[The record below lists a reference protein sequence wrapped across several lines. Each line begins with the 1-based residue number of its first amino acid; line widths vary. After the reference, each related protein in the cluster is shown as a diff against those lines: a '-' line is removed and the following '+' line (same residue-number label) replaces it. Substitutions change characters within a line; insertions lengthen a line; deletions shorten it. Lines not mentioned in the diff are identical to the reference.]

1 MAIRFKDPVTGL
13 DIEVDTVAEY
23 RALAHTNVTTLMPDA
38 KTVRFLNSIGVT
50 TVALADTPVVE
61 GNYVKF
67 MSHAGATDKIQC
79 DEFEAWLNKQ
89 GATYA
94 RKFGDRAVSNIQED
108 VARKINDLATGI
120 YYDARPE
127 TKSHPVGMVS

>member
-13 DIEVDTVAEY
+13 DIEVDTYEEF
-23 RALAHTNVTTLMPDA
+23 RAFTQSSSARLPDP

-120 YYDARPE
+120 YEPPERPDLIP
-127 TKSHPVGMVS
+127 SHIVLS